1 MDDICIVGGGPA
13 GLAGAIAFRQAGF
26 TVTVVDCGRPPIDKA
41 CGEGLMPA
49 GVASLRQLGVL
60 LPPYAGFAFNGIR
73 FFDGNVTVAARFPEG
88 NGLGLRRTLLHAA
101 LVNRAAQLGVHL
113 CWNAK
118 NVSLQQLSPARLI
131 VAADGQNSSLR
142 RQAGLH
148 RTKSEHRRYGFRKHY
163 RVAPWSDH
171 VEVYWGP
178 RSQIYVTPVAA
189 NEVGVATLSRD
200 PRLRVDQS
208 LADFPALRERLTAA
222 SYVSPEKGALSV
234 SRRLHR
240 VQQDGLALLGDAS
253 GSVDAIT
260 GDGLSLAFKQ
270 ALALTAAFQ
279 AGKLADYE
287 LAHQRA
293 GKMPHRMASLLL
305 ALDSHAALRRIAMA
319 SMAKRPE
326 IFAAFLKAH
335 VGAAKPKSSDSH
347 CRPHPSTGSA
357 GLETYK

>member
-13 GLAGAIAFRQAGF
+13 GLAGAVAFSQTGI
-26 TVTVVDCGRPPIDKA
+26 TVTVLDCGRPPIDKA

-49 GVASLRQLGVL
+49 GVEILRQLGVR
-60 LPPYAGFAFNGIR
+60 LPANAGFALNGIR
-73 FFDGNVTVAARFPEG
+73 FIDSHVTVAARFPNG
-88 NGLGLRRTLLHAA
+88 KGLGLRRTLLHAA
-101 LVNRAAQLGVHL
+101 LVDRATQLGVHL

-118 NVSLQQLSPARLI
+118 NVSLDQLPPARLI

-163 RVAPWSDH
+163 RVTPWSDH

-178 RSQIYVTPVAA
+178 RSQVYVTPVAA
-189 NEVGVATLSRD
+189 DEVGVATLSRD
-200 PRLRVDQS
+200 PHLRVDQS
-208 LADFPALRERLTAA
+208 LADFPALRERLAGA
-222 SYVSPEKGALSV
+222 PLVGAEKGALSV

-240 VQQDGLALLGDAS
+240 VHQDGLALLGDAS

-260 GDGLSLAFKQ
+260 GEGLSLAFKQ
-270 ALALTAAFQ
+270 ALALADAFQ
-279 AGKLADYE
+279 SGKMANYE
-287 LAHQRA
+287 LAHRRA
-293 GKMPHRMASLLL
+293 ERMPHRMASLLL
-305 ALDSHAALRRIAMA
+305 ALDSHTMLRRLALA
-319 SMAKRPE
+319 SLAKRPE
-326 IFAAFLKAH
+326 IFAAFLNAH

-347 CRPHPSTGSA
+347 CRPRPSTGSA